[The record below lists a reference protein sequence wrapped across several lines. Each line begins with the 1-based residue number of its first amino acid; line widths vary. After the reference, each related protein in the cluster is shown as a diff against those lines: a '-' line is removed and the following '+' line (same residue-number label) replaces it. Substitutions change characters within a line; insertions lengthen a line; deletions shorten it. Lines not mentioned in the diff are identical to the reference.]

1 MVDCY
6 DVAVIGGGVVGCGV
20 ARACALAGRK
30 TVLIEREAALASSH
44 AAVWPLKVVSTVMA
58 AFDPG
63 VAGGDIGGGQGGVA
77 CGKEG
82 GS

>member
-1 MVDCY
+1 MTNLALVR
-6 DVAVIGGGVVGCGV
+6 AVVYTEPKSSLPGF
-20 ARACALAGRK
+20 
-30 TVLIEREAALASSH
+30 ALASSH

-63 VAGGDIGGGQGGVA
+63 VAGGDMGGGQGGVA